1 MPPSVSVLVESFT
14 IQFASERRHVYGVS
28 CSVHLVAWVRRRMV
42 SHASTR
48 AQPASQCRD
57 VSALLQLSFGRP
69 DFWHV
74 KIVTSPDNSIS
85 SGSRLW
91 SLMRVWSTMLFRLW
105 FYAVL
110 LISATALLMAYA
122 SLASAQPED
131 VLGDGAADPIKLFG
145 QAQTA
150 HARGDLA
157 RALAYY
163 EEAIKVKPEFPEAEF
178 QMGNVLASL
187 PGRLSDAESAFRRA
201 IKQRKDWSLP
211 YSALGILLARTNRDT
226 EAETALRQA
235 LKLDSSDN
243 LALRILASIRLRKGD
258 AKEAL
263 KLAHS
268 ATNDSNASA
277 STWLLRAM
285 AERALG
291 DKSAARTS
299 LEHVLEIEPVN
310 IAALIERAE
319 LFVEEGDHEHALKDL
334 KAAEQVKD
342 ADKQILYRVVVAYER
357 AGKPEEAQRIAAA
370 AGLARAEEP
379 SAGGKIK
386 VTGTKEE
393 IEAANSEDPAIARS
407 AIAKLIEKNPRS
419 SSLLARLGASYRT
432 DDPVRSLEFY
442 RRATQIE
449 PDNPEYATGYAA
461 ALVRA
466 RRFAEAAD
474 ILRRVISVFPDNYV
488 AHANLA
494 TALYEQKR
502 YPEAIPEYEWLLKK
516 KSDLVVAY
524 YFIASA
530 HDYLGE
536 YKEAQAAYEAFLGRA
551 DAKTNQ
557 LEIDKVN
564 LRLPSLRRQI
574 QLGQGVKR
582 KP

>member
-1 MPPSVSVLVESFT
+1 MLSLVRLYAMILLT
-14 IQFASERRHVYGVS
+14 AAL
-28 CSVHLVAWVRRRMV
+28 LVAG
-42 SHASTR
+42 A
-48 AQPASQCRD
+48 
-57 VSALLQLSFGRP
+57 
-69 DFWHV
+69 
-74 KIVTSPDNSIS
+74 I
-85 SGSRLW
+85 
-91 SLMRVWSTMLFRLW
+91 
-105 FYAVL
+105 
-110 LISATALLMAYA
+110 
-122 SLASAQPED
+122 LASGQTED
-131 VLGDGAADPIKLFG
+131 ALGDGDADPVKLFE

-150 HARGDLA
+150 HARGHLE

-178 QMGNVLASL
+178 QKGNVLAL
-187 PGRLSDAESAFRRA
+187 LGRSGDAESAFRRA

-235 LKLDSSDN
+235 LKLDSHDN
-243 LALRILASIRLRKGD
+243 PALRVLASIRLRMGD
-258 AKEAL
+258 VKEAL
-263 KLAHS
+263 KLVQT
-268 ATNDSNASA
+268 ATNDSNAPA

-285 AERALG
+285 AERALV
-291 DKSAARTS
+291 DRAAAKAS
-299 LEHVLEIEPVN
+299 LQRVLEMEPEN

-319 LFVEEGDHEHALKDL
+319 LYVEEGDYERAIKDL
-334 KAAEQVKD
+334 KSTEQVKD
-342 ADKQILYRVVVAYER
+342 VDKQIIYRVVAAYER
-357 AGKPEEAQRIAAA
+357 AGKPEDAQRIAAA
-370 AGLARAEEP
+370 AGLIRGAET
-379 SAGGKIK
+379 SADGKAK
-386 VTGTKEE
+386 VIGTKEE

-407 AIAKLIEKNPRS
+407 AIAKLIEKNPGS
-419 SSLLARLGASYRT
+419 ASLLARLGASYRT
-432 DDPVRSLEFY
+432 EDPARSLDFY

-449 PDNPEYATGYAA
+449 PANPEYATGYAA

-466 RRFAEAAD
+466 RRFGEAAV

-502 YPEAIPEYEWLLKK
+502 YQEAIPEYEWLLKEK
-516 KSDLVVAY
+516 PDLAVAY

-536 YKEAQAAYEAFLGRA
+536 YKEALAAYEAFLGRA

-582 KP
+582 KLE

>member
-1 MPPSVSVLVESFT
+1 MLSRVWLHAIVL
-14 IQFASERRHVYGVS
+14 
-28 CSVHLVAWVRRRMV
+28 
-42 SHASTR
+42 
-48 AQPASQCRD
+48 
-57 VSALLQLSFGRP
+57 
-69 DFWHV
+69 
-74 KIVTSPDNSIS
+74 IS
-85 SGSRLW
+85 S
-91 SLMRVWSTMLFRLW
+91 
-105 FYAVL
+105 
-110 LISATALLMAYA
+110 TALLVACA
-122 SLASAQPED
+122 NLASAQTED
-131 VLGDGAADPIKLFG
+131 ALGDGAADPVKLFEK
-145 QAQTA
+145 AQTA

-187 PGRLSDAESAFRRA
+187 GRLGEAESAFRRA

-226 EAETALRQA
+226 EAETTLRQA
-235 LKLDSSDN
+235 LKLDSHDN
-243 LALRILASIRLRKGD
+243 LALRVLASIRLRQGD

-263 KLAHS
+263 KLAQT
-268 ATNDSNASA
+268 ATHEPDAPA

-291 DKSAARTS
+291 DKATAKTS
-299 LEHVLEIEPVN
+299 LQHVLEIEPEN

-319 LFVEEGDHEHALKDL
+319 LYADEGDYEQALKDL

-357 AGKPEEAQRIAAA
+357 AGKPEDAQRIAAA
-370 AGLARAEEP
+370 AGLIRAEEEA

-386 VTGTKEE
+386 VIGTKEE
-393 IEAANSEDPAIARS
+393 IEAANSEDPSIARG

-419 SSLLARLGASYRT
+419 ASLLARLGASYRT

-449 PDNPEYATGYAA
+449 SDNPEYATGHAA
-461 ALVRA
+461 TLIRA
-466 RRFAEAAD
+466 RRFAEAAH
-474 ILRRVISVFPDNYV
+474 ILRRVISVFPENYV

-502 YPEAIPEYEWLLKK
+502 YPEAIPEYEWLLEKK
-516 KSDLVVAY
+516 PDLAVAY

-536 YKEAQAAYEAFLGRA
+536 YKEALAAYEAFLGRA

>member
-1 MPPSVSVLVESFT
+1 MRDWSKMLS
-14 IQFASERRHVYGVS
+14 R
-28 CSVHLVAWVRRRMV
+28 VR
-42 SHASTR
+42 
-48 AQPASQCRD
+48 
-57 VSALLQLSFGRP
+57 LQA
-69 DFWHV
+69 
-74 KIVTSPDNSIS
+74 IVMIS
-85 SGSRLW
+85 S
-91 SLMRVWSTMLFRLW
+91 
-105 FYAVL
+105 
-110 LISATALLMAYA
+110 TALLVACA
-122 SLASAQPED
+122 NLASAQTED
-131 VLGDGAADPIKLFG
+131 ALGDGAADPVKLFE
-145 QAQTA
+145 QAQNA
-150 HARGDLA
+150 HARGDLT
-157 RALAYY
+157 RNLEFYKQALAYY

-187 PGRLSDAESAFRRA
+187 GRLGDAEAAFRRA

-226 EAETALRQA
+226 EAEIALRQA
-235 LKLDSSDN
+235 LKLDSHDS
-243 LALRILASIRLRKGD
+243 LALRVLASIRLRKGD

-263 KLAHS
+263 KLAQTS
-268 ATNDSNASA
+268 TNDSDAPA
-277 STWLLRAM
+277 STWLLQAM

-291 DKSAARTS
+291 DKAAATTS
-299 LEHVLEIEPVN
+299 LHHVLEIEPEN

-319 LFVEEGDHEHALKDL
+319 LYVEEGDYDPALKDL

-342 ADKQILYRVVVAYER
+342 DNKQILYRVVAAYER
-357 AGKPEEAQRIAAA
+357 AGKPDDAQRVAAA
-370 AGLARAEEP
+370 AGLIRAEET
-379 SAGGKIK
+379 SAEGTTK
-386 VTGTKEE
+386 VIGTKEE
-393 IEAANSEDPAIARS
+393 IDAANSEDPAIARS

-419 SSLLARLGASYRT
+419 ALLLARLGASYRT
-432 DDPVRSLEFY
+432 DDPERSLEFY
-442 RRATQIE
+442 RRATQIQ
-449 PDNPEYATGYAA
+449 PDNPEYASGYAA
-461 ALVRA
+461 TLVRA
-466 RRFAEAAD
+466 RRFAEAAQ

-516 KSDLVVAY
+516 KPDLAVAY

-536 YKEAQAAYEAFLGRA
+536 YKEALAGYEAFLAGA